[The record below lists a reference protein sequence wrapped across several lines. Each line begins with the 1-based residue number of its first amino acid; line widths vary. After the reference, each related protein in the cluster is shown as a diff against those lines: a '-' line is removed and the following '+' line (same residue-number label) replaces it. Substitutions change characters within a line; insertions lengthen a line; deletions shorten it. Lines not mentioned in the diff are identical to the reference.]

1 MSWIPSTFEEACRR
15 NAGRKK
21 LHMRKR
27 KVRAN
32 RIQRL
37 LSVLDIAPQLT
48 FTAYGWLDMFSESM
62 AVSKATAS
70 RDCAFVRRMNLQFL
84 RLFGRDFDPTKD
96 EIVWSW
102 DWASYGFA
110 TTESWKQGTP
120 KAWANS
126 HSILEHNAHMDEK
139 TGAGAEKRIRIRF
152 AIHRNPLP
160 AHETANVCAL
170 RAVSVRTAALAFLHA
185 RLLQS
190 PALCLE

>member
-1 MSWIPSTFEEACRR
+1 MASWNPTNVEEICKR
-15 NAGRKK
+15 NAGRRK

-27 KVRAN
+27 KARAN

-48 FTAYGWLDMFSESM
+48 YTAYGWLTMFSESM

-70 RDCAFVRRMNLQFL
+70 RDFALVRRINLQFS

-110 TTESWKQGTP
+110 TEETST
-120 KAWANS
+120 
-126 HSILEHNAHMDEK
+126 
-139 TGAGAEKRIRIRF
+139 AGYTKGLGQFPFDTRK
-152 AIHRNPLP
+152 
-160 AHETANVCAL
+160 
-170 RAVSVRTAALAFLHA
+170 
-185 RLLQS
+185 
-190 PALCLE
+190 